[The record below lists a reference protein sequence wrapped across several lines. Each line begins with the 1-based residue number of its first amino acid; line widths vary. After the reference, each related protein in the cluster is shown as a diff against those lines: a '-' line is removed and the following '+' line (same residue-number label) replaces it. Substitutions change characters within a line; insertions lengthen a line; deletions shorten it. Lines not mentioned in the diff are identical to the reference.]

1 MEPNIHVYDI
11 VIIKT
16 VEESKLK
23 EGDIIS
29 FTTEG
34 ETITHRI
41 IEIIPSIEGK
51 LYVTKGDANNTI
63 DSKRVT
69 FDEIEGVCVK
79 NIPKVGYIAMLLQT
93 KSAIAIAILL
103 VLAIYFSNNKLNKK
117 KEHRTKVREEYDKKN
132 R

>member
-16 VEESKLK
+16 VEEDELK

-41 IEIIPSIEGK
+41 TEIIPSIEGT

-79 NIPKVGYIAMLLQT
+79 SIPKVGYIAMLLQT
-93 KSAIAIAILL
+93 KSAIAIAIIL
-103 VLAIYFSNNKLNKK
+103 VLIIYFSNDKSNKK
-117 KEHRTKVREEYDKKN
+117 KEHRTKVREEHDKKN